1 MIDAFVHAAT
11 NGRRTRAEALLAG
24 RPEIARDP
32 WAALVL
38 GRDWPGDPK
47 LGFEPEE
54 AAGSGERSPMLS
66 SPWVG
71 NCLPPS
77 STSGTSHVIQYSWRV
92 DNSLRSSSCPTGLVW
107 NELAPSR

>member
-38 GRDWPGDPK
+38 GRDWPGDPN
-47 LGFEPEE
+47 
-54 AAGSGERSPMLS
+54 AAGGPRAWPPLTYVCHSVFGSPA
-66 SPWVG
+66 
-71 NCLPPS
+71 
-77 STSGTSHVIQYSWRV
+77 
-92 DNSLRSSSCPTGLVW
+92 
-107 NELAPSR
+107 LAQ